1 VIYCACQM
9 QKGLEVQMI
18 SFTTFFLSRIINS
31 KVYDLNGKLLGV
43 LKDLLIESNHT
54 LDKPRVLGFKL
65 RTGGKSVIYSSAYL
79 KINKFEGKFNFTC
92 SDLSILPDDVINNGI
107 LLADVILDKQIVD
120 LNGRK
125 LVRVNDV
132 RLVRIKEDAF
142 VVAVDIGAEG
152 LFRRIGIGKTVQLIF
167 RLFHA
172 AVPSKFIRW
181 EDVEA
186 VDFNNLNIKLSK
198 VYTKLQT
205 LHPSD
210 IADIIEDLDKKSR
223 TEVFSSLDEE
233 QAADVLEELETEA
246 QVHIV
251 ESLPLEKV
259 ADVLEKMPANEVADL
274 LDELEDDKAELL
286 LKEMEADS
294 SQEVRDLL
302 EYPDNS
308 VGSIMS
314 TEVLTYKE
322 TLSVDE
328 ILNDIR
334 IKKPEAE
341 ELYSLFVTGE
351 KDELIATFTLRDLI
365 LAPASKKIS
374 EIMKPSPAHLHD
386 YEKLDEVAEMIS
398 KYSLLS
404 IPVVDEENILQ
415 GTVVVDDVVEDLINK
430 RRTNK

>member
-1 VIYCACQM
+1 
-9 QKGLEVQMI
+9 MI
-18 SFTTFFLSRIINS
+18 SFTTFFLSRIIDR

-43 LKDLLIESNHT
+43 LKDLLIESNHV

-65 RTGGKSVIYSSAYL
+65 KTNGTSVVYSSDYL

-92 SDLSILPDDVINNGI
+92 SDLMPLADDIINNGI
-107 LLADVILDKQIVD
+107 LLAEVILDKQIVD

-152 LFRRIGIGKTVQLIF
+152 LLRRIGMVRPVRLFF
-167 RLFHA
+167 RLFNA
-172 AVPSKFIRW
+172 AIPSKFIRW

-186 VDFNNLNIKLSK
+186 VDFSNLNIKLSK

-223 TEVFSSLDEE
+223 TQVFSSLNEE

-251 ESLPLEKV
+251 ESLPVEKV

-274 LDELEDDKAELL
+274 LDELETEKAESL
-286 LKEMEADS
+286 LKEMVADS
-294 SQEVRDLL
+294 SQEIRDLL
-302 EYPDNS
+302 EYPGNS

-314 TEVLTYKE
+314 TEVLTFKE

-334 IKKPEAE
+334 EKKPDEE
-341 ELYSLFVTGE
+341 ELYNLFVTGE
-351 KDELIATFTLRDLI
+351 NDELIATFTLRDLI
-365 LAPASKKIS
+365 LSPPSAKIS
-374 EIMKPSPAHLHD
+374 DIMKPSPAHLHD
-386 YEKLDEVAEMIS
+386 YEKLDDVAEMIS
-398 KYSLLS
+398 KYSMLS
-404 IPVVDEENILQ
+404 IPVVDEDNILQ
-415 GTVVVDDVVEDLINK
+415 GTVVVDDVVEDLIDK

>member
-1 VIYCACQM
+1 
-9 QKGLEVQMI
+9 MI
-18 SFTTFFLSRIINS
+18 SFTTFFLSRIIDR
-31 KVYDLNGKLLGV
+31 KVYDPNGKPLGV
-43 LKDLLIESNHT
+43 LKDLLIESNHSA
-54 LDKPRVLGFKL
+54 DKPRVVGFKL
-65 RTGGKSVIYSSAYL
+65 KTGGRYAVYSSDFL

-92 SDLSILPDDVINNGI
+92 TDLKVVPDEVANSGI

-152 LFRRIGIGKTVQLIF
+152 LFRRIGIVKPVRFIF
-167 RLFHA
+167 SLFRA
-172 AVPSKFIRW
+172 SIPSRFIRW

-198 VYTKLQT
+198 TYTRLQT

-233 QAADVLEELETEA
+233 KAADVLEELETEA

-251 ESLPLEKV
+251 ESLPVEKV

-274 LDELEDDKAELL
+274 LDELETDRAEML

-314 TEVLTYKE
+314 TEMLTYRDFL
-322 TLSVDE
+322 TVGD
-328 ILNDIR
+328 ILDDIR
-334 IKKPEAE
+334 TRKPEAE
-341 ELYSLFVTGE
+341 ELYNLFVTSE
-351 KDELIATFTLRDLI
+351 KEELVATFTLRDLV
-365 LAPASKKIS
+365 LAEASTQVKDIMRPA
-374 EIMKPSPAHLHD
+374 PVHLHD
-386 YEKLDEVAEMIS
+386 NDRLDDVAEIIS

-404 IPVVDEENILQ
+404 IPVIDEENILQ
-415 GTVVVDDVVEDLINK
+415 GTVVVDDVVDDLINK